1 MKGLFYDDGKPP
13 PIPEGECPYDP
24 GSPATKWWS
33 NGWDCASLGVRR
45 EHCPYRDGIP
55 KNVWR
60 KGWDANPA
68 SKRIAK
74 LAAAEES
81 AS

>member
-1 MKGLFYDDGKPP
+1 VKGLFYDDGNAGTVHS
-13 PIPEGECPYDP
+13 GECPYAP
-24 GSPATKWWS
+24 GSPATKWWN
-33 NGWDCASLGVRR
+33 NGWHCASLGVRS

-68 SKRIAK
+68 SRRIEK
-74 LAAAEES
+74 VEVTPNER
-81 AS
+81 